1 MRSPK
6 KIQTKQRWSPGSI
19 LKMLEKNK
27 NIVKLA
33 KIKQYEMEKVR
44 LAKLLREVNKK
55 LKNLKM

>member
-6 KIQTKQRWSPGSI
+6 KIQTKQRWSPDSI

>member
-1 MRSPK
+1 MRSPQ
-6 KIQTKQRWSPGSI
+6 KIQNKQQWSPGSI

>member
-6 KIQTKQRWSPGSI
+6 KIQNKQRWSPDTI

>member
-1 MRSPK
+1 MRSPQ
-6 KIQTKQRWSPGSI
+6 KIQNKQRWSPDTI

>member
-6 KIQTKQRWSPGSI
+6 KIQNKQRWSPDTI

-33 KIKQYEMEKVR
+33 KIKQYEMEKVQ

>member
-1 MRSPK
+1 MRSPH
-6 KIQTKQRWSPGSI
+6 KIQNKQQWSPGSI

>member
-6 KIQTKQRWSPGSI
+6 KIQNKQRWSPDTV